1 MLGSCAVPSCSRGSG
16 IQKCHEGFK
25 AQVTSEDDCE
35 CHFLRVVASHGA
47 VVFMS
52 LKPAVIEIDCYQVR
66 RELSDYLEGDLT
78 PQLRLRIE
86 EHLQTCDHCRAV
98 YDGLRNIVRLLGDE
112 EVIELPQGFGQRLY
126 KRLLPV
132 C

>member
-1 MLGSCAVPSCSRGSG
+1 VPSCSRGSG

-25 AQVTSEDDCE
+25 AQLTREDDCE
-35 CHFLRVVASHGA
+35 RHLLVVAASNGS
-47 VVFMS
+47 VVFVS
-52 LKPAVIEIDCYQVR
+52 RKLGFIEIDCYQVR

-78 PQLRLRIE
+78 PELRLQLE

-98 YDGLRNIVRLLGDE
+98 FDGLRNIVRLLGDE
-112 EVIELPQGFGQRLY
+112 EAIELPEGFSQRLY
-126 KRLLPV
+126 NRLFPV

>member
-1 MLGSCAVPSCSRGSG
+1 MPSCSRGSG

-25 AQVTSEDDCE
+25 AQLTSEDDCE
-35 CHFLRVVASHGA
+35 CHFLSIAASHGS
-47 VVFMS
+47 VVFVS
-52 LKPAVIEIDCYQVR
+52 RKLGFIEIDCYQVR

-86 EHLQTCDHCRAV
+86 QHLQACDHCSAV

-112 EVIELPQGFGQRLY
+112 EVIELPEGFSQRLY

-132 C
+132 F

>member
-1 MLGSCAVPSCSRGSG
+1 VPSCSRGGG

-25 AQVTSEDDCE
+25 AQLTSEDDCE
-35 CHFLRVVASHGA
+35 CHFLSIAASHGS
-47 VVFMS
+47 VVFVS
-52 LKPAVIEIDCYQVR
+52 RKPGAIEIDCYQVR

-78 PQLRLRIE
+78 LQLRLRIE
-86 EHLQTCDHCRAV
+86 QHLQACDHCRAV

-112 EVIELPQGFGQRLY
+112 EVIELPEGFSQRLY
-126 KRLLPV
+126 ERVLPA